1 MYRKVVQ
8 FKGFWDRQSSN
19 GSFNHKQVR
28 EQKMIAIDHQ
38 ELLADPTLKEEWP
51 QLNEDLVGDGLRT
64 LSALSMAAHQVRST
78 RIMTKK

>member
-1 MYRKVVQ
+1 
-8 FKGFWDRQSSN
+8 
-19 GSFNHKQVR
+19 
-28 EQKMIAIDHQ
+28 MIAIDHQ